1 MKNLKRLIKTFV
13 LLAFS
18 FASLQSC
25 DEDTLKAILK
35 GLEEIGADHNQIQQE
50 GFTYVGFYKTEKLCS
65 YACGNRGYQYYY
77 YTNNKCYCK

>member
-25 DEDTLKAILK
+25 DEDTLKAIIK
-35 GLEEIGADHNQIQQE
+35 GIENATHSELQQE
-50 GFTYVGFYKTEKLCS
+50 GFTYVGVYETEKLCS

>member
-35 GLEEIGADHNQIQQE
+35 GIENAAHSQLQQE
-50 GFTYVGFYKTEKLCS
+50 GYTYLGIYDTETSCS

-77 YTNNKCYCK
+77 YNNNKKCYCK